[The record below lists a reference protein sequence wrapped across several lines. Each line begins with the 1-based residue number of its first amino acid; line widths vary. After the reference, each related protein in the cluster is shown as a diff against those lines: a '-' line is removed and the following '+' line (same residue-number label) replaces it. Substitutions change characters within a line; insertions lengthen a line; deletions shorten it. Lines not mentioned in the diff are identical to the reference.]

1 MPILES
7 PRLLSMKETSITDL
21 IFQEDVVITLTEK
34 GYIKRLPVDT
44 YRSQRRGGRG
54 IVGMQTHED
63 DRVEQCHVA
72 STHDQLLCFSNRGK
86 VYLLPVHEIPEFGR
100 QARGLALVNL
110 LPLEKK
116 EYVTATL
123 PIKEYAPDRYLL
135 MITALGNIKKTSL
148 KEFRNARKTGLVAIN
163 LAPTT
168 FNRGAA
174 DRWAPGSDYRH

>member
-1 MPILES
+1 
-7 PRLLSMKETSITDL
+7 
-21 IFQEDVVITLTEK
+21 
-34 GYIKRLPVDT
+34 
-44 YRSQRRGGRG
+44 
-54 IVGMQTHED
+54 MQTHED

-148 KEFRNARKTGLVAIN
+148 KEFRNAWKTGLVAIN
-163 LAPTT
+163 LAPDDDLIAVLLTDGRQEVIIGT
-168 FNRGAA
+168 EEGMFIRFPEMDVRPMGRAARGVKAITLT
-174 DRWAPGSDYRH
+174 PGVRIVGSG